1 MKITKN
7 DTVEFDT
14 LYQAQFG
21 IRLTKEQARSKL
33 ELLVAQIEIVYRPI
47 TLDQL
52 NEERIS
58 NGLAAVDYEVAN
70 SV

>member
-7 DTVEFDT
+7 DTVEFAT